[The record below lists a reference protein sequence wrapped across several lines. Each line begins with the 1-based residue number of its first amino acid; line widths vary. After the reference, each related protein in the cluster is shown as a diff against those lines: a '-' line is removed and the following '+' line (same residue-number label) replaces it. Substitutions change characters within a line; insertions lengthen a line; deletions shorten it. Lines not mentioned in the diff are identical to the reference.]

1 MDGEIKDLQCPT
13 SKEFPFYSLDFQINL
28 VLYQVPFN
36 TRVTFCELGVLQ
48 FSKRNGESQKR
59 KQEK

>member
-28 VLYQVPFN
+28 VLYQVPTLVSFWAN
-36 TRVTFCELGVLQ
+36 QYKLCSSAIILNPE
-48 FSKRNGESQKR
+48 
-59 KQEK
+59 